1 MLANLAGDLKDEEE
15 WKQVP
20 SQRGR
25 SILSWHTSPSQVPF
39 QNRYG
44 AMELDN
50 ITSPESLPQ
59 GWSGAGVVRQE
70 GKRGERVRRKRARE
84 RKRGKD
90 LIWFL

>member
-1 MLANLAGDLKDEEE
+1 MRKNGNRFLLREVGA
-15 WKQVP
+15 
-20 SQRGR
+20 S
-25 SILSWHTSPSQVPF
+25 SPGTPHLPQVPF